1 MSSKKQRTRIKILDT
16 ARELLEKRGF
26 YGMGMEKVAQEA
38 GLSRRTLY
46 LHFESKVA
54 LFIATVQHIDET
66 LGTPAIVQQANEA
79 KTALGNLDEWVN
91 AYGQIEPQIYSIAKV
106 IYTARQSDQA
116 AEASWQDRM
125 AFRRGHVGKII
136 KRLKQEGLLDAGW
149 TEDEAADFMWAL
161 LSVHTYEYLVV
172 ESGWTIEQFV
182 SHLQMVL
189 RRAIVKNP

>member
-1 MSSKKQRTRIKILDT
+1 
-16 ARELLEKRGF
+16 
-26 YGMGMEKVAQEA
+26 MGMEKVAQEA

-66 LGTPAIVQQANEA
+66 LGTPAIVRQAHEA
-79 KTALGNLDEWVN
+79 QTALENLDEWVN
-91 AYGQIEPQIYSIAKV
+91 AYGQIEPYIYSIAKV

-125 AFRRGHVGKII
+125 AFRRGHVWEII
-136 KRLKQEGLLDAGW
+136 KRLKQEGIVDAEW
-149 TEDEAADFMWAL
+149 TEDEGAHFMWAH

-172 ESGWTIEQFV
+172 EAGWTIDPFV
-182 SHLQMVL
+182 SHVQMVL
-189 RRAIVKNP
+189 RSAIVKKP

>member
-1 MSSKKQRTRIKILDT
+1 
-16 ARELLEKRGF
+16 
-26 YGMGMEKVAQEA
+26 MGMEKVAKEA

-66 LGTPAIVQQANEA
+66 LGPPASAQQAHEA
-79 KTALGNLDEWVN
+79 KTALDNLDEWVN

-125 AFRRGHVGKII
+125 AFRRGHVGEII

-189 RRAIVKNP
+189 RSAIVKKP